1 MVTNVDVERN
11 KSGHA
16 TGNVRILLRVEAF
29 AILAASATL
38 FFLSGG
44 ELWVF
49 AALFFAPDLS
59 LIGFLVSKKVGAAFY
74 NAVHSYALHAV
85 LGIAGFVTGT
95 EIFWQIALILVA
107 HAAFDR
113 SLGYGLK
120 YAAGF
125 GHTHLGRIG
134 KPASGDG

>member
-1 MVTNVDVERN
+1 MTTNADAEQN
-11 KSGHA
+11 QSGHA
-16 TGNVRILLRVEAF
+16 TGNVRLVLRVEAF
-29 AILAASATL
+29 AILVASTTL
-38 FFLSGG
+38 FFLFGG

-49 AALFFAPDLS
+49 VVLFFAPDLS
-59 LIGFLVSKKVGAAFY
+59 FIGYAISRKAGAVFY
-74 NAVHSYALHAV
+74 NIAHSYALHAALAITGV
-85 LGIAGFVTGT
+85 LTGLA
-95 EIFWQIALILVA
+95 ILWQIALILVA